1 MDLSLLK
8 KIKKHNTSLSFSFY
22 TPCQDDE
29 YELQTKSNQ
38 DEKWSKIPIFPM
50 INCVCPRKRKKK
62 QDLQQYNDFILCDAY
77 LKIDYPK
84 DIDVLH

>member
-1 MDLSLLK
+1 
-8 KIKKHNTSLSFSFY
+8 
-22 TPCQDDE
+22 
-29 YELQTKSNQ
+29 
-38 DEKWSKIPIFPM
+38 M